1 MFTPR
6 AFAYTGSRAC
16 SASINAATPPSFC
29 ASAIMCSASVVFPED
44 SAPYISII
52 LPLGTPPSPNAISRF
67 ILPVEMTFIFIFWF
81 SPSFM
86 IEPSPNSLCIC
97 FIAKSSTFAL
107 SLKALSSF
115 SSTAFFFAI
124 LYSPYTFSFYF
135 FPFYLSISLFII
147 FFFFIRAYTIKWIL
161 NFHPLS
167 TIYYIKI
174 LMK

>member
-1 MFTPR
+1 MSGCDIRSSSIFTPR

-16 SASINAATPPSFC
+16 SASINAATPPSFW
-29 ASAIMCSASVVFPED
+29 ASAIICSARVVFPED

-67 ILPVEMTFIFIFWF
+67 ILPVEITFMFIFWF

-86 IEPSPNSLCIC
+86 MEPSPNSLCIC
-97 FIAKSSTFAL
+97 FIARSSTFAR

-124 LYSPYTFSFYF
+124 LYLLIYFHLIFLF
-135 FPFYLSISLFII
+135 FPLLFIH
-147 FFFFIRAYTIKWIL
+147 FFIYSIFYEK
-161 NFHPLS
+161 S
-167 TIYYIKI
+167 YY
-174 LMK
+174 